1 MLNSNCV
8 KVTMQTSTN
17 PISEDSLTIT
27 SLPLRVLLVD
37 DIPENLLLLEEV
49 LSDQGYET
57 VSVTSG
63 AEAMQQLEINPVHAI
78 VADAMMPSMDGFQLC
93 KEVKESRRYSQIPF
107 IIYTGNYV
115 DKEDRSFAKTIGVD
129 AYVMKY
135 DGLASLVQSVNDLT
149 RHPGGAT
156 GAGEDLALK
165 DLIAPNI
172 DGHTFLERHHAIIVK
187 KLEEKMVELEMYAET
202 LSRKN
207 REIQAS
213 EARYRNLFEHASIG
227 IFVLDRETGKILDVN
242 GEALTLLGYS
252 GDEMLTIVPLS
263 FVQEDEVRQ
272 SILQSENY
280 FSMEATFKRKDGA
293 FVEVEL
299 GAGPFAEENNS
310 KILLYVLDITD
321 QKRMRQH
328 LVQSEKM
335 AFMGRLAAS
344 IAHDIRN
351 PLAAITLNLQYV
363 AKRLSEDFKDRGS
376 IDFALEGAARIG
388 KVIENTLNLARVTP
402 PKVQPESI
410 NNIVSTATTFLTTA
424 CSQKNI
430 LLETQFDSSLPS
442 VFVEAKQIEQVIL
455 NLIQNAIDV
464 APERTTVT
472 VSTCL
477 MEDLHSRGSQPKNR
491 VAVVVLDRGPGI
503 PADTMKHLFEPF
515 FTTKSEG
522 TGLGL
527 ALSKQIMDKHKGE
540 IRIEPAVG
548 GGTIARLIFSVNN

>member
-1 MLNSNCV
+1 MHTV
-8 KVTMQTSTN
+8 QTPAREESVDT
-17 PISEDSLTIT
+17 S

-57 VSVTSG
+57 ISVTSG

-93 KEVKESRRYSQIPF
+93 KEVKQSGRFSKIPF
-107 IIYTGNYV
+107 VIYTGNYV
-115 DKEDRSFAKTIGVD
+115 DKEDQSFARSIGVD

-149 RHPGGAT
+149 RQFHGIVSVS
-156 GAGEDLALK
+156 K
-165 DLIAPNI
+165 DGQVLQEPITPMNI

-213 EARYRNLFEHASIG
+213 EARYRNLFEHASVG
-227 IFVLDRETGKILDVN
+227 IFVLDRVTGKILDVN
-242 GEALTLLGYS
+242 GEGLALLGYS

-272 SILQSENY
+272 SILKSENF
-280 FSMEATFKRKDGA
+280 FSIEATFKRKDEA
-293 FVEVEL
+293 LVEVEL
-299 GAGPFAEENNS
+299 GAGPFAEQNNA

-321 QKRMRQH
+321 QKRMRHH
-328 LVQSEKM
+328 LIQSEKM
-335 AFMGRLAAS
+335 AFMGRLVAS

-363 AKRLSEDFKDRGS
+363 SKRLPGDFKDKGA
-376 IDFALEGAARIG
+376 IDFALEGAQRIG

-430 LLETQFDSSLPS
+430 LLETQFDTTLPS

-464 APERTTVT
+464 SPEKSTVT

-477 MEDLHSRGSQPKNR
+477 MEDLHARGSQPKNR
-491 VAVVVLDRGPGI
+491 VAVVVLDRGAGI
-503 PADTMKHLFEPF
+503 PSETMKHLFEPF
-515 FTTKSEG
+515 FTTKSGG

-548 GGTIARLIFSVNN
+548 GGTIARLIFSENN

>member
-1 MLNSNCV
+1 
-8 KVTMQTSTN
+8 MQLSTIPASTN
-17 PISEDSLTIT
+17 TVIPIA
-27 SLPLRVLLVD
+27 LPLRVLLVD
-37 DIPENLLLLEEV
+37 DIAENLLLLEEV

-63 AEAMQQLEINPVHAI
+63 AEAMQQLEVKLFHAI
-78 VADAMMPSMDGFQLC
+78 IADAMMPSMDGFQLC
-93 KEVKESRRYSQIPF
+93 KEVKESGKYSQIPF

-115 DKEDRSFAKTIGVD
+115 DKEDHNFAKTIGVD
-129 AYVMKY
+129 AYVMKF

-149 RHPGGAT
+149 RRSGGASEVGT
-156 GAGEDLALK
+156 DLTLK

-172 DGHTFLERHHAIIVK
+172 DGHTFLELHHAIIVK

-242 GEALTLLGYS
+242 GEALSLLGYS
-252 GDEMLTIVPLS
+252 GDEMLTIEPLS
-263 FVQEDEVRQ
+263 FVQEEEVRQ
-272 SILQSENY
+272 AILQSENY
-280 FSMEATFKRKDGA
+280 FSMEATFRRKDGA
-293 FVEVEL
+293 MVEVEL
-299 GAGPFAEENNS
+299 GAGAFAEQNNS
-310 KILLYVLDITD
+310 KILLYVLDITE
-321 QKRMRQH
+321 QNKMRQH
-328 LVQSEKM
+328 LLQSEKM

-363 AKRLSEDFKDRGS
+363 SKRLPEDFKDKGS
-376 IDFALEGAARIG
+376 IDFALEGASRIG

-402 PKVQPESI
+402 PKIQPESI
-410 NNIVSTATTFLTTA
+410 NNIVSTAASFLTTA

-430 LLETQFDSSLPS
+430 VLETLFDSSLPAIL
-442 VFVEAKQIEQVIL
+442 VEAKQIQQVIL

-464 APERTTVT
+464 APERSTVS

-477 MEDLHSRGSQPKNR
+477 MEDLNFRGEKPENK
-491 VAVVVLDRGPGI
+491 VAVMVLDRGPGM
-503 PADTMKHLFEPF
+503 PAETLKHLFEPF
-515 FTTKSEG
+515 FTTKSGG

-548 GGTIARLIFSVNN
+548 GGTVARLIFSAQN